1 MESVHQTLVKPMT
14 IVHLMKGNV
23 VEGAFGSYTVGQRHD
38 IVPGPVKDGRW
49 VVQRRPRM
57 CSCDLN
63 KGPRHDDRFVPSG
76 GWKVWVPD
84 CSHASM
90 ACWPRV
96 EATNS
101 S

>member
-1 MESVHQTLVKPMT
+1 MT

-76 GWKVWVPD
+76 GLEGVG
-84 CSHASM
+84 AGLL
-90 ACWPRV
+90 PRLHGLLAEGGGHQFIV
-96 EATNS
+96 AKGGR
-101 S
+101 